1 MDELDDLYFGNKMSE
16 VADAVRTFPIIYDI
30 TQRQLYRKVLDDLK
44 NGTVN
49 EIDTDLYEAY
59 GNGLRKAVDTVLGES
74 EYGDEYFDM
83 QMQMQANVSRFAA
96 YKAYHA
102 TQELK
107 DVDPADIDRKG
118 KLILNKYN
126 RWQAAEY
133 NTAVARA
140 RTAKQYHDFTS
151 DPISNELYPNI
162 KWLPSRS
169 ASPREAHRVFW
180 NRVWAKN
187 DPFWN
192 SNTPGSLWNCKCD
205 WEETD
210 EPVTNG
216 NPNGTMSSKG
226 LDGNPAVT
234 GKVFTDDCPYVKK
247 GGKIVADFWE
257 PIEQHHNEYLKYL
270 KDADYHDVD
279 FNWNGGM
286 KAIHNGHIVHSA
298 KKEEKFFKEQLTSTQ
313 LEQECQDVLFR
324 LGHKAI
330 LRDESQKD
338 ADGKVLPSLD
348 MELDDKIMDIR
359 SITTGRCG
367 YALLKKNKQLG
378 NVKFKSETESDSVCL
393 YFHESTTFSKEML
406 LKDIKWYKETL
417 QSNGAKQRIKNVYIV
432 TKDAEEILIY
442 EI

>member
-1 MDELDDLYFGNKMSE
+1 MSE
-16 VADAVRTFPIIYDI
+16 VADAIRTFPIIYDI
-30 TQRQLYRKVLDDLK
+30 TQRELYRKVLNDLK
-44 NGTVN
+44 NGTVK

-83 QMQMQANVSRFAA
+83 QMQMRANVSRFAA

-107 DVDPADIDRKG
+107 DVDPADIDKKG

-133 NTAVARA
+133 NTAVART

-169 ASPREAHRVFW
+169 ATPREAHRVFW

-216 NPNGTMSSKG
+216 NPAGNMSAKG
-226 LDGNPAVT
+226 LEGNPAVT
-234 GKVFTDDCPYVKK
+234 GEIFTKDCPYVKK
-247 GGKIVADFWE
+247 GGKAVKDFWE

-286 KAIHNGHIVHSA
+286 KATHNGHIVHSA

-330 LRDESQKD
+330 LRDESQKG
-338 ADGKVLPSLD
+338 ADGKKLPSLD
-348 MELDDKIMDIR
+348 LQLDDKIMDIR
-359 SITTGRCG
+359 SITTENCG
-367 YALLKKNKQLG
+367 SALLSKNKQLG
-378 NVKFKSETESDSVCL
+378 NVKYKTGVKSDSICL
-393 YFHESTTFSKEML
+393 YFHDATLFSENKL
-406 LKDIKWYKETL
+406 LNDIKWFKEKL
-417 QSNGAKQRIKNVYIV
+417 NEYGSKQRIEKIHVVIKD
-432 TKDAEEILIY
+432 TKEILFY

>member
-1 MDELDDLYFGNKMSE
+1 MSE
-16 VADAVRTFPIIYDI
+16 VADAIRTFPIIYDI
-30 TQRQLYRKVLDDLK
+30 TQRELYRKVLDDLK
-44 NGTVN
+44 NGIVK

-83 QMQMQANVSRFAA
+83 QMQMRANVSRFAA

-107 DVDPADIDRKG
+107 DVDPADIDKKG

-133 NTAVARA
+133 NTAVART

-210 EPVTNG
+210 EPVTDK

-257 PIEQHHNEYLKYL
+257 PIEQHHNDYLKYL
-270 KDADYHDVD
+270 KDTDYHDVD

-286 KAIHNGHIVHSA
+286 KATHNEHNFDPKKGHYEKDVCDVGFNNGHSVIFTSEFSNIIY
-298 KKEEKFFKEQLTSTQ
+298 KKFTEGLWDNKKFEIAGCETATTNNVLRGLKHCASKRETDIAVIYYPKGGFDQEVFNKAVERYKG
-313 LEQECQDVLFR
+313 LEPKQDGQYLKF
-324 LGHKAI
+324 
-330 LRDESQKD
+330 
-338 ADGKVLPSLD
+338 
-348 MELDDKIMDIR
+348 DKIICVENNEIVFER
-359 SITTGRCG
+359 SHRGHCREPGHRPYRPPTPGTNPAHWSRSRRRSNRC
-367 YALLKKNKQLG
+367 
-378 NVKFKSETESDSVCL
+378 
-393 YFHESTTFSKEML
+393 
-406 LKDIKWYKETL
+406 
-417 QSNGAKQRIKNVYIV
+417 
-432 TKDAEEILIY
+432 
-442 EI
+442 